1 MARDIKVALEL
12 ENSKFNRNLATSEKK
27 VDQFSKNSTLSVRKL
42 GVAFA
47 ALGGAALIKNVVSI
61 GQTFQD
67 LRTSLAAVTGS
78 VETGNAVFQN
88 LITLATQTQFS
99 VENLS
104 ASFIRLKGAGVEP
117 TNDLL
122 LTFANTAAIAQD
134 QTGVLTALTE
144 LFARATSKAKLE
156 LEDFNKIEERQ
167 VGILGIL
174 RKEFGMSIRQI
185 QDLAKTAEG
194 QEKLFAGITKA
205 LDEAYGGNL
214 EKKLATSSIAFNNLR
229 DAARGLADT
238 VFLAVGLDSTT
249 AVNGLTDAINSLST
263 NIQNISTDGFSN
275 LTTALATLTAGLVI
289 FAKRVPILN
298 VFSKGM
304 TGLKG
309 SIETIIIKADDLG
322 KSIVGI
328 GIAAKGTYTPMQNLK
343 AIFTNVGNSFK
354 ALFGKFPGGQ
364 IVKAGAGFTGLAAI
378 VTRLGQSVFSLGG
391 AFAAF
396 GRLALGPIGAVVL
409 GVELLL
415 SQLLGFS
422 ILEVLF
428 NIVKKLVIELG
439 KLAGVLLGPLVDGLK
454 SVLGFFG
461 GLITASQ
468 EFFAP
473 IKENLEDMGLLSKSF
488 EETGKSAEQLAKD
501 LAKAKEEADKLSS
514 AEYDQLTDNDT
525 LFDMDPQSFDNLQ
538 AFSDEIDRS
547 LGGLDEYNRLMKLFN
562 GMFSDPKTIADM
574 EERQAALDDLNNSYA
589 SLFDPVDA
597 LNDAIS
603 DGIADQQEYNSLQA
617 EINRLQELGILSA
630 EDAAQAQRD
639 LDAAFNENT
648 GLQAFI
654 STLNSAVD
662 TLADDLTL
670 GLMQGQDALESF
682 KDFFRTIVNQIIA
695 DAIKMLFIIPILE
708 ALGFSVGATGAI
720 KGLSGEGFL
729 GKMGFKAT
737 GAGGGSVM
745 ANRPM
750 LIGEQGMEIFT
761 PSSSGTITPNSQMGT
776 TVNYTI
782 NALDTAS
789 FESML
794 SQNPQFVHAVVTKGA
809 NSMPSGRRF

>member
-1 MARDIKVALEL
+1 MAKKIEVALTL
-12 ENSKFNRNLATSEKK
+12 DSRQFDRNIAKSEKEVK
-27 VDQFSKNSTLSVRKL
+27 QFSSSSNANLKKL

-47 ALGGAALIKNVVSI
+47 ALGGAALIKNIVSI

-88 LITLATQTQFS
+88 LTTLATQTQFS
-99 VENLS
+99 VEELVS
-104 ASFIRLKGAGVEP
+104 SFIRLKGSGIDP

-144 LFARATSKAKLE
+144 LYSRAIGKGKLE

-167 VGILGIL
+167 VGIFKIL
-174 RKEFGMSIRQI
+174 REEFGMNIKEI
-185 QDLAKTAEG
+185 QNLAKTAEG
-194 QEKLFAGITKA
+194 QKQLFAGIESA
-205 LDEAYGGNL
+205 LDKAYGGNL
-214 EKKLATSSIAFNNLR
+214 EKKLATSSIAFSNLEI
-229 DAARGLADT
+229 AARGLADT

-289 FAKRVPILN
+289 FAKRVPILKA
-298 VFSKGM
+298 FSKGM

-309 SIETIIIKADDLG
+309 SIETVIIKAAGLTT
-322 KSIVGI
+322 SITGI
-328 GIAAKGTYTPMQNLK
+328 GVAAKGTFTPMQNLR

-364 IVKAGAGFTGLAAI
+364 IAKAGAGFTGLAAL

-454 SVLGFFG
+454 SALGFFG

-488 EETGKSAEQLAKD
+488 EDTGKSAEQLAKD

-514 AEYDQLTDNDT
+514 AEYDELTDNDT
-525 LFDMDPQSFDNLQ
+525 LFDMDPQSFDKLK
-538 AFSDEIDRS
+538 AFGDEIDRS
-547 LGGLDEYNRLMKLFN
+547 LGDLPEYNRLMKLFN
-562 GMFSDPKTIADM
+562 GMFGDPKTIADM
-574 EERQAALDDLNNSYA
+574 EQRQSALDDLNNSYSA
-589 SLFDPVDA
+589 LFDPVTA

-603 DGIADQQEYNSLQA
+603 DGVVDQQEYNALQA

-630 EDAAQAQRD
+630 EDAAEAQRN

-648 GLQAFI
+648 GLQAFL
-654 STLNSAVD
+654 SVLNQASD
-662 TLADDLTL
+662 QLADDLTA
-670 GLMQGQDALESF
+670 GLMEGKDALESF
-682 KDFFRTIVNQIIA
+682 KNFFRTIVQQIIA
-695 DAIKMLFIIPILE
+695 DAIKMLFIIPILQ
-708 ALGFSVGATGAI
+708 AVGFSVGPTGSIA
-720 KGLSGEGFL
+720 GLSGSGLLGSLGFSQ
-729 GKMGFKAT
+729 T
-737 GAGGGSVM
+737 GIGGGNLM
-745 ANRPM
+745 PNRPV
-750 LIGEQGMEIFT
+750 LVGESGPEIFY
-761 PSSSGTITPNSQMGT
+761 PASSGSLQANGMGT
-776 TVNYTI
+776 TVNYNIQATDAPSFQ
-782 NALDTAS
+782 ALIARDPEFIYS
-789 FESML
+789 
-794 SQNPQFVHAVVTKGA
+794 VTEA
-809 NSMPSGRRF
+809 GRRRIPGSRV